1 MQFGVCTSVNNAALL
16 ADTGIDFIEE
26 NIQRLLV
33 PQASAS
39 EFAPHK
45 AAVKASPLP
54 VVAANAFL
62 PAALKCVG
70 PDVDMAALLHYGET
84 AIGRA
89 SEVGIHTLV
98 LGSGGARQ
106 IPAGW
111 DGARAQSQFIDL
123 LQRFAPFAQHY
134 GVTIVV
140 EALNRG
146 ECNFI
151 NSLAE
156 GAAVVEACNHPRIRL
171 LTDIYHMRREHESAD
186 QIRVYAS
193 LITHAHI
200 AEDVNRTVPG
210 VSGDDFGDYFAALK
224 QTNYPGIMAIEAH
237 YSDDLHAD
245 VTTGLTALRRQWR

>member
-33 PQASAS
+33 PQAPTS

-45 AAVKASPLP
+45 AAVKAAPLP

-62 PAALKCVG
+62 PATLKCVG
-70 PDVDMAALLHYGET
+70 PDVDMPALVRYGET

-89 SEVGIHTLV
+89 SELGIHTLV

-111 DGARAQSQFIDL
+111 DATRAQAQFIDL

-156 GAAVVEACNHPRIRL
+156 GAAVVTACNHPRIRL
-171 LTDIYHMRREHESAD
+171 LTDIYHMRREHEPAD
-186 QIRVYAS
+186 QIRAFAA

-200 AEDVNRTVPG
+200 AEDLNRTVPG
-210 VSGDDFGDYFAALK
+210 VSGDDFGAYFAELK
-224 QTNYPGIMAIEAH
+224 AAHYPGIMAIEAH
-237 YSDDLHAD
+237 YGADLRAD
-245 VTTGLTALRRQWR
+245 VVTGLAALRRQWR

>member
-26 NIQRLLV
+26 SIQRLLV
-33 PQASAS
+33 PQAPAS

-45 AAVKASPLP
+45 AAVNAAPLP
-54 VVAANAFL
+54 VVAANSFL
-62 PAALKCVG
+62 PATLKCVG
-70 PDVDMAALLHYGET
+70 PDVDMAALVRYGET

-89 SEVGIHTLV
+89 SDLGIHTLV

-106 IPAGW
+106 IPIGW
-111 DGARAQSQFIDL
+111 DATRAQAQFIEL
-123 LQRFAPFAQHY
+123 LQRYATFAQHY

-156 GAAVVEACNHPRIRL
+156 GAAVVAACDHPRIRL
-171 LTDIYHMRREHESAD
+171 LTDIYHMRREREPAD
-186 QIRVYAS
+186 QISAFAS

-200 AEDVNRTVPG
+200 AEDINRTVPG
-210 VSGDDFGDYFAALK
+210 VSGDDFGAYFAALK
-224 QTNYPGIMAIEAH
+224 DANYPGIMAIEAH
-237 YSDDLHAD
+237 YGADLRAD
-245 VTTGLTALRRQWR
+245 VLTGLAALRRQWR

>member
-1 MQFGVCTSVNNAALL
+1 
-16 ADTGIDFIEE
+16 
-26 NIQRLLV
+26 
-33 PQASAS
+33 
-39 EFAPHK
+39 
-45 AAVKASPLP
+45 
-54 VVAANAFL
+54 
-62 PAALKCVG
+62 
-70 PDVDMAALLHYGET
+70 MAALVRYGET

-89 SEVGIHTLV
+89 SELGIHTLV

-111 DGARAQSQFIDL
+111 DASRAQSQFIDL

-156 GAAVVEACNHPRIRL
+156 GAAVVMACNHPRIRL
-171 LTDIYHMRREHESAD
+171 LTDIYHMRREHEPAD
-186 QIRVYAS
+186 QIRAFAP

-200 AEDVNRTVPG
+200 AEDLNRTVPG
-210 VSGDDFGDYFAALK
+210 VSGDDFGAYFAELK
-224 QTNYPGIMAIEAH
+224 DANYPGIMAIEAH
-237 YSDDLHAD
+237 YGTDLRAD
-245 VTTGLTALRRQWR
+245 VVTGLAALRRQWR